1 MLAIFQYLISG
12 LVYNVGKP
20 FRKPAWTNWWFTITF
35 IVLLCINLTA
45 VFNPWDWS
53 LFYDQDFWNLKVPI
67 TTEWTN
73 TLVIIIIINSFV
85 TIAWESLGVKYLS
98 QAWKVAKRDH
108 KYIKAQQEAQIAH
121 LY

>member
-1 MLAIFQYLISG
+1 LIAG

-20 FRKPAWTNWWFTITF
+20 FRKPIWTNWWFTITF
-35 IVLLCINLTA
+35 TVLFCINLIA

-67 TTEWTN
+67 PTEWTN

-98 QAWKVAKRDH
+98 QAWKAAKRDH
-108 KYIKAQQEAQIAH
+108 KYLKAQQEAQNTH
-121 LY
+121 